1 MMQCIKL
8 VDFGE
13 NTIMMSLRD
22 NFFPTNFEMTADD
35 GLMLAFGITTYDE
48 DYELVDEP
56 DYGEL
61 KAYYKTWGLKDAPGV
76 EFTEIPTT

>member
-1 MMQCIKL
+1 MQFLKL
-8 VDFGE
+8 IDFGE
-13 NTIMMSLRD
+13 NTTMVSLRD
-22 NFFPTNFEMTADD
+22 NFFPTDFEATGDD

-48 DYELVDEP
+48 DYDLVDEP

-76 EFTEIPTT
+76 EFTEIPTK

>member
-1 MMQCIKL
+1 M
-8 VDFGE
+8 VSE
-13 NTIMMSLRD
+13 RD
-22 NFFPTNFEMTADD
+22 NFFSTDFAVTSDD
-35 GLMLAFGITTYDE
+35 GLMLAFGLTAYDE
-48 DYELVDEP
+48 NYDMINEP